1 MLVFDD
7 LLHGP
12 ARADCQALK
21 LDLHER
27 QAVDQQDDVVA
38 VMAAPGIDTQ
48 LADHF
53 ETVLAPVLEVDQ
65 LIVQRGAVIAL
76 EGIAMAKVFGAGE
89 NIRADDLI
97 EQAGK
102 LVIGE
107 SDAVERLELLAE
119 ILLQCLTVVDVRT
132 VAVFEFFQLPD
143 QPFFDL
149 LFFCHSQMRSPAI
162 SFRMR

>member
-1 MLVFDD
+1 M
-7 LLHGP
+7 
-12 ARADCQALK
+12 
-21 LDLHER
+21 
-27 QAVDQQDDVVA
+27 
-38 VMAAPGIDTQ
+38 
-48 LADHF
+48 
-53 ETVLAPVLEVDQ
+53 
-65 LIVQRGAVIAL
+65 IVQRGAVIAL

>member
-27 QAVDQQDDVVA
+27 QAVDQQDDIVA

-89 NIRADDLI
+89 NIRVDDVI

-119 ILLQCLTVVDVRT
+119 ILLQCLTVVDVGAM
-132 VAVFEFFQLPD
+132 AVFEFW
-143 QPFFDL
+143 
-149 LFFCHSQMRSPAI
+149 LFP
-162 SFRMR
+162 